1 MSNLKYRRSLLATTM
16 ISGAIMAAA
25 ASPAFAQE
33 TQTSDDQ
40 ATVEDVVVTGSRIVR
55 QDFAAIS
62 PVTTVT
68 SETIELTAT
77 LTVENLLNQLP
88 SVVAGNM
95 NTSNNAGG
103 EEFATVDLRGLGA
116 QRTLVLVNGERVPA
130 SSTTGVV
137 DLNTIP
143 ASLIERVEVVTGGAS
158 AVYGSDALAGVVNF
172 ILKDNFEGAEMN
184 VSYGSDFEG
193 NSPEYEIN
201 GLFGGSFA
209 NGRGNLTTYA
219 SYYKREGTY
228 QSEFDYSAVSGA
240 VIVRPDGTYGVV
252 DSSQEFNDA
261 RQAWIDSG
269 QTAGSFYF
277 YSGGSATSAWGTVY
291 NNANNAFNVAA
302 LNGLGSNF
310 SSYDHDCNPAT
321 PNVTYGAAGVSRN
334 LSFNPSGALT
344 PIANV
349 GGCAVPDRAA
359 GSSRYNFAPD
369 NYLVIP
375 AERFTIST
383 IGHYD
388 ITDDIR
394 LRVQLNYVN
403 STQQVSL
410 APTPATGL
418 TVTLTPAMQSLIS
431 TNHPDLWAALQSRPN
446 PLASFT
452 MDRRMNEVGAR
463 TGASENN
470 ALSMLG
476 TLTGKFTDTW
486 DWSLTASYGLNN
498 FTSTGENSTNRTALA
513 QGLAG
518 CQDLAGNAL
527 VGLLPNCVPLDIFG
541 EGTLTDSMVNFLTVP
556 TFATTEI
563 REKRV
568 AGFVRGSLF
577 NLPAGPISA
586 VFGAEYRESKA
597 DFRVDDMQ
605 RTGNIFGFNA
615 IQNQAGSVDVSEV
628 YTEVAIPLL
637 ADLPFANYVGLEA
650 GARYSDYN
658 TIGGVDTYKVGAEWA
673 PVDWMKF
680 RAMYNTAVRAPSVFE
695 LFQNGDQG
703 FAGYTDPC
711 ASNNADAALLA
722 FCSAQAGGYDFS
734 NFTQANSQTEAF
746 AFGNPNL
753 APEEAETTT
762 IGLVFQP
769 QSPVG
774 TFRASVDYYDI
785 EITNL
790 VASLG
795 AGYWI
800 NDCYGNAGSTP
811 PTPGA
816 EGCSRVVRD
825 PLTGQIDYVNTS
837 RTNLGY
843 QRTKGYD
850 FQLDY
855 VIDGVDFGM
864 PGRLR
869 INELFTYVDSL
880 DYDGDEYA
888 GTSAAYIGGGIFDWK
903 SVLSV
908 SYDISDFTFFARWT
922 YIPELEDIAF
932 GSNYIDGSPTY
943 TPSAN
948 YLDFTTRYNV
958 SDNLQLTAFIG
969 NVFDK
974 TTPQIASGVPYG
986 QANTDTQVYRTFGR
1000 TFNVSLK
1007 ARF

>member
-40 ATVEDVVVTGSRIVR
+40 TRVEDVVVTGSRIVR

-77 LTVENLLNQLP
+77 LTVENLLNSLP

-184 VSYGSDFEG
+184 VSYGSDFDG
-193 NSPEYEIN
+193 HSPEYEIN

-228 QSEFDYSAVSGA
+228 QSEFDYSKTSAAILVA
-240 VIVRPDGTYGVV
+240 ADGTYVLANSADEWLDLVNNQGALGTYV
-252 DSSQEFNDA
+252 
-261 RQAWIDSG
+261 
-269 QTAGSFYF
+269 
-277 YSGGSATSAWGTVY
+277 SGGSATPAWGTVY
-291 NNANNAFNVAA
+291 NDGANPF
-302 LNGLGSNF
+302 
-310 SSYDHDCNPAT
+310 
-321 PNVTYGAAGVSRN
+321 RN
-334 LSFNPSGALT
+334 LSTAVGATGNTNFQSGGYDLTCDGVANTTPYNTGNLSFDTSGALT
-344 PIANV
+344 PRAISGA
-349 GGCAVPDRAA
+349 CAVPDRSA

-418 TVTLTPAMQSLIS
+418 SITLTPAMQSLIS
-431 TNHPDLWAALQSRPN
+431 TSHPDLWAALQSRPN

-463 TGASENN
+463 FGESENN
-470 ALSMLG
+470 ALAMLG

-498 FTSTGENSTNRTALA
+498 FTSTGQNSTNRTALA

-518 CQDLAGNAL
+518 CQDLSGNAL
-527 VGLLPNCVPLDIFG
+527 VGLLPGCVPLDIFG
-541 EGTLTDSMVNFLTVP
+541 EGTLTDAMVNFLTVP

-577 NLPAGPISA
+577 NLPAGPVSA
-586 VFGAEYRESKA
+586 VLGAEYRESKA

-615 IQNQAGSVDVSEV
+615 VQNQAGSVDVSEV

-637 ADLPFANYVGLEA
+637 ADLPFARYVGLEA

-703 FAGYTDPC
+703 FPSAVDPC
-711 ASNNADAALLA
+711 RAASNPSAALLA
-722 FCSAQAGGYDFS
+722 FCSSQAGGYDFTG
-734 NFTQANSQTEAF
+734 FVQANSQVEAF
-746 AFGNPNL
+746 AFGNTNL
-753 APEEAETTT
+753 QPEEAETTT

-769 QSPVG
+769 SSPVG

-785 EITNL
+785 DITNL
-790 VASLG
+790 IASLG

-800 NDCYGNAGSTP
+800 NDCYSSLD
-811 PTPGA
+811 PTA

-825 PLTGQIDYVNTS
+825 PLTGQIDYVNTT
-837 RTNLGY
+837 RTNVGY

-850 FQLDY
+850 FQVDY
-855 VIDGVDFGM
+855 VLDGADVGL
-864 PGRLR
+864 PGRFR

-880 DYDGDEYA
+880 DYDGTEYA
-888 GTSAAYIGGGIFDWK
+888 GTGVAYIGGGIFDWK
-903 SVLSV
+903 SVLSL
-908 SYDISDFTFFARWT
+908 SYDISDFTFFTRWT
-922 YIPELEDIAF
+922 YIPELEDIGF
-932 GSNYIDGSPTY
+932 GPNYNDGSPVY
-943 TPSAN
+943 TPDAN
-948 YLDFTTRYNV
+948 YLDFSARYNV
-958 SDNLQLTAFIG
+958 SDNLQVTAFIG
-969 NVFDK
+969 NVFDNL
-974 TTPQIASGVPYG
+974 PVPSASGAYYG
-986 QANTDTQVYRTFGR
+986 QGNIDGQTQRVFGR

>member
-240 VIVRPDGTYGVV
+240 VVVAADGTYPVV
-252 DSSQEFNDA
+252 DTAAEWLDA
-261 RQAWIDSG
+261 VNNGALG
-269 QTAGSFYF
+269 TYV
-277 YSGGSATSAWGTVY
+277 SGGSATSAWGTIY
-291 NNANNAFNVAA
+291 NNAANPFRGLAGAVGATGNTNFAA
-302 LNGLGSNF
+302 GG
-310 SSYDHDCNPAT
+310 YDTTCDGVPNAT
-321 PNVTYGAAGVSRN
+321 PYNTGN
-334 LSFNPSGALT
+334 LSFDTSGALT
-344 PIANV
+344 PLATA
-349 GGCAVPDRAA
+349 GACAVPDRAA

-418 TVTLTPAMQSLIS
+418 KVTLTPAMRSLIS

-446 PLASFT
+446 PLSSFT

-463 TGASENN
+463 TGQSENN

-476 TLTGKFTDTW
+476 TLTGKFSDTW

-527 VGLLPNCVPLDIFG
+527 VGLLPGCVPLDLFG
-541 EGTLTDSMVNFLTVP
+541 EGTLTDAMVNFLTVP

-577 NLPAGPISA
+577 NLPAGPVSA

-628 YTEVAIPLL
+628 YTEVAVPLL
-637 ADLPFANYVGLEA
+637 ADLPFFNYLGLEA

-658 TIGGVDTYKVGAEWA
+658 TIGGQETYKLGAEWS
-673 PVDWMKF
+673 PVDWVKV

-703 FAGYTDPC
+703 FASYTDPC
-711 ASNNADAALLA
+711 RSAANPSAQLLA
-722 FCSAQAGGYDFS
+722 FCSAQAGGYDFTG
-734 NFTQANSQTEAF
+734 FTQANTQVEAF

-774 TFRASVDYYDI
+774 TIRASVDYYDI
-785 EITNL
+785 DITNL

-800 NDCYGNAGSTP
+800 NDCYGSLDAS
-811 PTPGA
+811 A

-825 PLTGQIDYVNTS
+825 PLTGQIDFVNTT

-850 FQLDY
+850 FQLDF
-855 VIDGVDFGM
+855 VLDGADVGL
-864 PGRLR
+864 PGRFR

-888 GTSAAYIGGGIFDWK
+888 GTAVAYIGGGIFDWK

-908 SYDISDFTFFARWT
+908 SYDIGDFTFFTRWN
-922 YIPELEDIAF
+922 YIPQLEDIAF
-932 GSNYIDGSPTY
+932 GPNYNDGSPVY
-943 TPSAN
+943 TPSSN
-948 YLDFTTRYNV
+948 YLDFSARYNV
-958 SDNLQLTAFIG
+958 SDNLQITAFVG
-969 NVFDK
+969 NVFDRMPEQ
-974 TTPQIASGVPYG
+974 TASGVGYG
-986 QANTDTQVYRTFGR
+986 QANTDTQLYRVFGR
-1000 TFNVSLK
+1000 TFNIAMK